1 MPPRQPSILIVDD
14 ELSVRDSLL
23 HWFRKDGFRVE
34 TAANATAALQAL
46 ERAGYDIVLLDI
58 KMPGMDGMELQ
69 ARIHALDPRL
79 VVIMM
84 TAFASVDTAVR
95 ALKQGAFDY
104 VTKPIDP
111 DELSH
116 LVGRA
121 LKERRLE
128 DENSQLRDTI
138 AGLSAADLIVGGSPA
153 MRAVMEMIR
162 QVAQTNAT
170 VMIRGESGTGKE
182 LVARTIH
189 ANSARKFFPIVPIN
203 CGSLPDSLLESEL
216 FGHEKGAFTG
226 AQFRRKGRIEM
237 ADNGTLFLD
246 EIGTISAKMQVDL
259 LRVIETSEVLRLG
272 ATQPVKVD
280 FRVICATNEDL
291 ERAVAEGRFRQD
303 LYYRINV
310 FAIQLPALRERRE
323 DIPALARHFV
333 EKLALQMDRR
343 TAELSPEAL
352 DKLMAHDWPGN
363 VRELANAIERALV
376 VSRRDVIRP
385 EDLPFSISESQAL
398 ARPASD
404 SLADME
410 KAHIAVVLGRT
421 GWNITQAADLLQI
434 DRATLYNKIKKYG
447 LKRSETATADGDTPK
462 PGAGS

>member
-1 MPPRQPSILIVDD
+1 MSEKQASILIVDD

-23 HWFRKDGFRVE
+23 HWFRKDGFRV
-34 TAANATAALQAL
+34 ASAQSGTAALQAL
-46 ERAGYDIVLLDI
+46 EQARYDVVLLDI

-69 ARIHALDPRL
+69 ARIHAIDATI

-121 LKERRLE
+121 LKERKLE
-128 DENSQLRDTI
+128 AENTQLRETI
-138 AGLSAADLIVGGSPA
+138 AELSSGDFIVGDSPA
-153 MRAVMEMIR
+153 MRNVMAMIA
-162 QVAQTNAT
+162 QVAETNAT

-189 ANSARKFFPIVPIN
+189 ANSARRFFPIVPVN
-203 CGSLPDSLLESEL
+203 CGALPDTLLESEL

-226 AQFRRKGRIEM
+226 AQFRRKGRLEM

-246 EIGTISAKMQVDL
+246 EIGTISHKMQVDL
-259 LRVIETSEVLRLG
+259 LRVLESSEVMRLG
-272 ATQPVKVD
+272 GSRPVKLD
-280 FRVICATNEDL
+280 FRVICATHEDL

-303 LYYRINV
+303 LYYRLNV
-310 FAIQLPALRERRE
+310 FAIKLPALRERRE
-323 DIPALARHFV
+323 DIPALAKHFLD
-333 EKLALQMDRR
+333 KLAKEMDKRVS
-343 TAELSPEAL
+343 EISPEAMQ
-352 DKLMAHDWPGN
+352 KIAAHDWPGN
-363 VRELANAIERALV
+363 VRELANAIERAMV
-376 VSRRDVIRP
+376 VSRNGVIAP
-385 EDLPFSISESQAL
+385 DDLPFATTGGTGVVPG
-398 ARPASD
+398 AG
-404 SLADME
+404 SLAEME
-410 KAHIAVVLGRT
+410 KVHIAATLART
-421 GWNITQAADLLQI
+421 GWNITQAADVLEI

-447 LKRSETATADGDTPK
+447 LQRGAGDAPPSGGPK
-462 PGAGS
+462 PS

>member
-1 MPPRQPSILIVDD
+1 MPPQQASILIVDD

-23 HWFRKDGFRVE
+23 HWFRKDGFNVA
-34 TAANATAALQAL
+34 TAASATLALQAL
-46 ERAGYDIVLLDI
+46 EQSPYDIILLDI

-69 ARIHALDPRL
+69 SRIHALNPKI

-116 LVGRA
+116 LVARA

-128 DENSQLRDTI
+128 DENSQLKETI
-138 AGLSAADLIVGGSPA
+138 AELSSADFVIGESPA
-153 MRAVMEMIR
+153 MHKVMEMIR

-203 CGSLPDSLLESEL
+203 CGALPDSLLESEL

-226 AQFRRKGRIEM
+226 AQFKRKGRLEM
-237 ADNGTLFLD
+237 ADGGTLFLD
-246 EIGTISAKMQVDL
+246 EIGTITPKMQVDL
-259 LRVIETSEVLRLG
+259 LRAIETNEVMRLG
-272 ATQPVKVD
+272 ASRPVKVD
-280 FRVICATNEDL
+280 FRIICATNEDL
-291 ERAVAEGRFRQD
+291 EKLVADGRFRQD

-310 FAIQLPALRERRE
+310 FSITLPSLRERRE
-323 DIPALARHFV
+323 DIPTLARHFMD
-333 EKLALQMDRR
+333 KLAMKMDKRVSDI
-343 TAELSPEAL
+343 SPEANR
-352 DKLMAHDWPGN
+352 KLMAHDWPGN
-363 VRELANAIERALV
+363 VRELANAIERAMV
-376 VSRRDVIRP
+376 VTRKGILGP
-385 EDLPFSISESQAL
+385 EDLPFGLPEAEIAT
-398 ARPASD
+398 APTGD

-410 KAHIAVVLGRT
+410 KAHIAVILTRT
-421 GWNITQAADLLQI
+421 RWNITQAADLLQI

-447 LKRSETATADGDTPK
+447 LQRSEGEPDGNGSK
-462 PGAGS
+462 PT

>member
-1 MPPRQPSILIVDD
+1 MTPPQASILIVDD
-14 ELSVRDSLL
+14 EFSVRDSLM
-23 HWFRKDGFRVE
+23 HWFRKDGFRVD
-34 TAANATAALQAL
+34 TAANATLALHAL
-46 ERAGYDIVLLDI
+46 EQGPFDIVLLDI

-69 ARIHALDPRL
+69 SRIHATNPKI

-116 LVGRA
+116 LVARA

-128 DENSQLRDTI
+128 DENTHLRETI
-138 AGLSAADLIVGGSPA
+138 DELSAADFVIGDSPA
-153 MRAVMEMIR
+153 MHKVMELIR

-189 ANSARKFFPIVPIN
+189 ANSQRKYSPIVPIN
-203 CGSLPDSLLESEL
+203 CGALPDSLLESEL
-216 FGHEKGAFTG
+216 FGHERGAFTG
-226 AQFRRKGRIEM
+226 AQFRRKGRFEM
-237 ADNGTLFLD
+237 ADGGTLFLD
-246 EIGTISAKMQVDL
+246 EIGSITAKMQVDL
-259 LRVIETSEVLRLG
+259 LRVLETSEIMRLG
-272 ATQPVKVD
+272 GARPIVVD

-291 ERAVAEGRFRQD
+291 EKMVAEGRFRQD

-310 FAIQLPALRERRE
+310 FSIALPPLRERR
-323 DIPALARHFV
+323 DDLPTLARHFMG
-333 EKLALQMDRR
+333 KLALQMDRR
-343 TAELSPEAL
+343 VSDISPEAL
-352 DKLMAHDWPGN
+352 AKIMAYDWPGN
-363 VRELANAIERALV
+363 VRELANAIERAMV
-376 VSRRDVIRP
+376 VSRGDTIRSA
-385 EDLPFSISESQAL
+385 DLPFAL
-398 ARPASD
+398 PEVPVTSVPAGD

-410 KAHIAVVLGRT
+410 KAHIAVILDRT
-421 GWNITQAADLLQI
+421 RWNITKAADVLQI

-447 LKRSETATADGDTPK
+447 LQRAEGADADANGSK
-462 PGAGS
+462 PT

>member
-1 MPPRQPSILIVDD
+1 MTQPQASILIVDD
-14 ELSVRDSLL
+14 ELSVRDSLM
-23 HWFRKDGFRVE
+23 HWFRKDGFRVG
-34 TAANATAALQAL
+34 TAASAELALKAL
-46 ERAGYDIVLLDI
+46 EQGPFDIVLLDI

-69 ARIHALDPRL
+69 TRIHAANPKI

-116 LVGRA
+116 LVARA

-128 DENSQLRDTI
+128 EENTQLRETI
-138 AGLSAADLIVGGSPA
+138 DELSAADFVIGESPA
-153 MRAVMEMIR
+153 MHKVMELIR

-189 ANSARKFFPIVPIN
+189 ANSQRKYFPIVPIN
-203 CGSLPDSLLESEL
+203 CGALPDSLLESEL
-216 FGHEKGAFTG
+216 FGHERGAFTG
-226 AQFRRKGRIEM
+226 AQFRRKGRFEM
-237 ADNGTLFLD
+237 ADGGTLFLD
-246 EIGTISAKMQVDL
+246 EIGSITPKMQVDL
-259 LRVIETSEVLRLG
+259 LRVLETSEVMRLG
-272 ATQPVKVD
+272 SSKPVTVD

-291 ERAVAEGRFRQD
+291 EKMVADGRFRQD

-310 FAIQLPALRERRE
+310 FSIALPSLRERRT
-323 DIPALARHFV
+323 DVPTLARHFMT
-333 EKLALQMDRR
+333 KLAMQMDKRVSDI
-343 TAELSPEAL
+343 SPEAL
-352 DKLMAHDWPGN
+352 QKLVAYDWPGN
-363 VRELANAIERALV
+363 VRELANAIERAMV
-376 VSRRDVIRP
+376 VAREDMIRP
-385 EDLPFSISESQAL
+385 GDLPFSLPDA
-398 ARPASD
+398 PAATVPAGD

-410 KAHIAVVLGRT
+410 KAHIAVILGRT
-421 GWNITQAADLLQI
+421 RWNITQAADILGI

-447 LKRSETATADGDTPK
+447 LQRTEDKDKDGSGTK
-462 PGAGS
+462 PG

>member
-1 MPPRQPSILIVDD
+1 MPDKQASILIVDD
-14 ELSVRDSLL
+14 ETSVRDSLL
-23 HWFRKDGFRVE
+23 HWFRKDGLRVG

-46 ERAGYDIVLLDI
+46 EQASYDIVLLDI

-69 ARIHALDPRL
+69 ARIHAIDAKI

-121 LKERRLE
+121 LKERKLE
-128 DENSQLRDTI
+128 DENSQLRETI
-138 AGLSAADLIVGGSPA
+138 AELSSADFIVGDSPA
-153 MRAVMEMIR
+153 MQNVMALIR
-162 QVAQTNAT
+162 QVAETNST

-189 ANSARKFFPIVPIN
+189 AQSPRKFFPIVPVN
-203 CGSLPDSLLESEL
+203 CGALPDSLLESEL

-226 AQFRRKGRIEM
+226 AQFRRKGRLEM

-246 EIGTISAKMQVDL
+246 EIGTIPPKMQVDL
-259 LRVIETSEVLRLG
+259 LRVIETSEVMRLG
-272 ATQPVKVD
+272 GTRPVKLD
-280 FRVICATNEDL
+280 FRIICATHEDL
-291 ERAVAEGRFRQD
+291 EKAVADGRFRHD

-310 FAIQLPALRERRE
+310 FSIRLPALRERRE
-323 DIPALARHFV
+323 DIPALARHFL
-333 EKLALQMDRR
+333 ERLARQMDKRV
-343 TAELSPEAL
+343 TEFSPEAMQ
-352 DKLMAHDWPGN
+352 KLLAYPWPGN
-363 VRELANAIERALV
+363 VRELANAVERSMV
-376 VSRRDVIRP
+376 VCRGNAIAAD
-385 EDLPFSISESQAL
+385 DLPFTVSGG
-398 ARPASD
+398 PAAAVPGTG
-404 SLADME
+404 SLAEME
-410 KAHIAVVLGRT
+410 KVHIAATLVRT
-421 GWNITQAADLLQI
+421 GWNITQAADVLEI

-447 LKRSETATADGDTPK
+447 LQRSPTDASGSGDPK
-462 PGAGS
+462 PS

>member
-1 MPPRQPSILIVDD
+1 MPKQAGILIVDD

-23 HWFRKDGFRVE
+23 NWFRKDGFRVA
-34 TAANATAALQAL
+34 TAANATLALQAL
-46 ERAGYDIVLLDI
+46 EQASYDVVLLDI

-69 ARIHALDPRL
+69 ARIHAIDPAI

-121 LKERRLE
+121 LKERNLE
-128 DENSQLRDTI
+128 AENTQLRETI
-138 AGLSAADLIVGGSPA
+138 AELSSGDFIVGESPA
-153 MRAVMEMIR
+153 MGNVMAMIA

-189 ANSARKFFPIVPIN
+189 ANSARKFFPIVPVN
-203 CGSLPDSLLESEL
+203 CGALPDTLLESEL

-226 AQFRRKGRIEM
+226 AQFRRKGRLEM

-246 EIGTISAKMQVDL
+246 EIGTISQKMQVDL
-259 LRVIETSEVLRLG
+259 LRVLESSEVMRLG
-272 ATQPVKVD
+272 GSRPVKLD
-280 FRVICATNEDL
+280 FRVICATHEDL
-291 ERAVAEGRFRQD
+291 EKAVAEGRFRQD

-310 FAIQLPALRERRE
+310 FAIKLPALRERRE
-323 DIPALARHFV
+323 DIPALAKHFLG
-333 EKLALQMDRR
+333 KLAGEMDKRVSEI
-343 TAELSPEAL
+343 APEAMQ
-352 DKLMAHDWPGN
+352 KLMAYEWPGN
-363 VRELANAIERALV
+363 VRELANAIERAMV
-376 VSRRDVIRP
+376 VSKSGVIVAD
-385 EDLPFSISESQAL
+385 DLPFAIAGSPGVAL
-398 ARPASD
+398 PGTG
-404 SLADME
+404 SLAEME
-410 KAHIAVVLGRT
+410 KAHIAATLVRYN
-421 GWNITQAADLLQI
+421 WNITQAADVLEI

-447 LKRSETATADGDTPK
+447 LQRSPADAAASGENK
-462 PGAGS
+462 PS

>member
-1 MPPRQPSILIVDD
+1 MSPQKASILIVDD

-23 HWFRKDGFRVE
+23 HWFRKDGLRVS
-34 TAANATAALQAL
+34 TAANATLALQAL
-46 ERAGYDIVLLDI
+46 EQGSYDIVLLDI

-69 ARIHALDPRL
+69 GRIHTLAPKT

-116 LVGRA
+116 LVARA

-128 DENSQLRDTI
+128 AENSQLRETI
-138 AGLSAADLIVGGSPA
+138 AELSSADFVIGESPA
-153 MRAVMEMIR
+153 MHKVMELIR

-189 ANSARKFFPIVPIN
+189 ANSARKFFPIIPIN
-203 CGSLPDSLLESEL
+203 CGALPDSLLESEL

-226 AQFRRKGRIEM
+226 ANFRRKGRLEM
-237 ADNGTLFLD
+237 ADGGTLFLD
-246 EIGTISAKMQVDL
+246 EIGTITPKMQVDL
-259 LRVIETSEVLRLG
+259 LRTIETGEVMRLG
-272 ATQPVKVD
+272 GLRPVEVD
-280 FRVICATNEDL
+280 FRIVCATNEDL
-291 ERAVAEGRFRQD
+291 EKMVADGRFRQD

-310 FAIQLPALRERRE
+310 FSIALPPLRERLE
-323 DIPALARHFV
+323 DIGTLARHFL
-333 EKLALQMDRR
+333 KRLALQMDKRVSDI
-343 TAELSPEAL
+343 SPEAIQ
-352 DKLMAHDWPGN
+352 KMMAYAWPGN
-363 VRELANAIERALV
+363 VRELANAIERAMV
-376 VSRRDVIRP
+376 VSRGSVIRP
-385 EDLPFSISESQAL
+385 EDLPFAL
-398 ARPASD
+398 PETQSTSTPAGD

-410 KAHIAVVLGRT
+410 KAHIAVILART
-421 GWNITQAADLLQI
+421 RWNISQSADLLQI
-434 DRATLYNKIKKYG
+434 DRATLYNKIKRYG
-447 LKRSETATADGDTPK
+447 LQRDEIRDADGNGNK
-462 PGAGS
+462 SG

>member
-1 MPPRQPSILIVDD
+1 MPPQQASILIVDD

-23 HWFRKDGFRVE
+23 HWFRKDGFTVA
-34 TAANATAALQAL
+34 TAASATLALQAL
-46 ERAGYDIVLLDI
+46 EQNPYDIILLDI

-69 ARIHALDPRL
+69 TRIHALNPKI

-116 LVGRA
+116 LVARA

-128 DENSQLRDTI
+128 DENSQLKETI
-138 AGLSAADLIVGGSPA
+138 AELSAADFVIGESPA
-153 MRAVMEMIR
+153 MHKVMELIR

-189 ANSARKFFPIVPIN
+189 ANSARKYFPIVPIN
-203 CGSLPDSLLESEL
+203 CGALPDSLLESEL

-226 AQFRRKGRIEM
+226 ANFRRKGRLEM
-237 ADNGTLFLD
+237 ADGGTLFLD
-246 EIGTISAKMQVDL
+246 EIGTITPKMQVDL
-259 LRVIETSEVLRLG
+259 LRAIETSEITRLG
-272 ATQPVKVD
+272 GSRPVQVN
-280 FRVICATNEDL
+280 FRIICATNEDL
-291 ERAVAEGRFRQD
+291 EKLVAEGKFRQD

-310 FAIQLPALRERRE
+310 FSIALPALRQRRE
-323 DIPALARHFV
+323 DIPTLARHFMG
-333 EKLALQMDRR
+333 KLAMEMDKRVSDI
-343 TAELSPEAL
+343 SPEANH
-352 DKLMAHDWPGN
+352 KLMAYDWPGN
-363 VRELANAIERALV
+363 VRELANAIERAMV
-376 VSRRDVIRP
+376 VSRTGVIRP
-385 EDLPFSISESQAL
+385 EDLPFAVPEA
-398 ARPASD
+398 PAASVPGGD

-410 KAHIAVVLGRT
+410 KAHIAVILGRT
-421 GWNITQAADLLQI
+421 RWNITQAADLLQI
-434 DRATLYNKIKKYG
+434 DRATLYNKIKRYG
-447 LKRSETATADGDTPK
+447 LQRAEGGETDVSGSK
-462 PGAGS
+462 PT